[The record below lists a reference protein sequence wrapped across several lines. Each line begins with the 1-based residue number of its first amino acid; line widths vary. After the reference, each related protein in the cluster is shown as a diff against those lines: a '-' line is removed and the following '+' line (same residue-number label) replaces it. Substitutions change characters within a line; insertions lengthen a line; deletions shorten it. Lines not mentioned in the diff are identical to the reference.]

1 MRNGRTLKVSSEVAL
16 AVWEA
21 EDGRC
26 EACGR
31 PMDRKWAK
39 FARVDDTRAERTAE
53 NLHLLCVDCKA
64 RRPDV
69 LSRLVL
75 SESVAAQ
82 VVGQL
87 GPEQTE
93 QATRWLRT
101 VLRRYGVLVWVGRDA
116 RAYWLPGI
124 GTFRVEFQADGTAAV
139 VGVDRLV
146 AQPELKV
153 RPQARTRGLP
163 RPDRRP
169 LTTSVPASR

>member
-1 MRNGRTLKVSSEVAL
+1 MRNGRVPKVSPEVAR

-31 PMDRKWAK
+31 PMDHKWAK
-39 FARVDDTRAERTAE
+39 FARVDETRERTAE

-69 LSRLVL
+69 FRQLVL
-75 SESVAAQ
+75 SEAVAAQ

-101 VLRRYGVLVWVGRDA
+101 VLRRYGVLVWVGREA

-124 GTFRVEFQADGTAAV
+124 GTFRVALHADGTAAV

-163 RPDRRP
+163 HPDRRP
-169 LTTSVPASR
+169 VTTSVPAST

>member
-1 MRNGRTLKVSSEVAL
+1 MRNGRTAKVSPEVAL

-39 FARVDDTRAERTAE
+39 VARVDETGEHTAE

-69 LSRLVL
+69 LKHLVL
-75 SESVAAQ
+75 AGSVLEQ

-101 VLRRYGVLVWVGRDA
+101 VLRRSGVLVWVGREA

-124 GTFRVEFQADGTAAV
+124 GTFRVEFHADGTAAV

-146 AQPELKV
+146 AQPALKV

-169 LTTSVPASR
+169 LTKSVPAST